1 MKFSRIVF
9 AILFLYYL
17 ISCQNG
23 ISDKHEVDPKKNEI
37 PSTDR
42 QKSEESF
49 PKPHRHKPI
58 KKTLDKEV
66 KKKKSKAIDT
76 LKPLVAIR

>member
-1 MKFSRIVF
+1 MKCSRIVF
-9 AILFLYYL
+9 TILFLFYL
-17 ISCQNG
+17 MSCQNG
-23 ISDKHEVDPKKNEI
+23 IGDTREVAPKKNEI
-37 PSTDR
+37 PATDY

-49 PKPHRHKPI
+49 PKPSRHKPI
-58 KKTLDKEV
+58 KIPLDNEV